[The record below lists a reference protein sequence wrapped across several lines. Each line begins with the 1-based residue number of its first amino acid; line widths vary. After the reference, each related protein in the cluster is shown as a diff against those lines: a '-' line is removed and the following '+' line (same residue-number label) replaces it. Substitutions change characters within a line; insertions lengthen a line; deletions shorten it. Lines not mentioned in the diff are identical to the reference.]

1 MRNIRLVIEF
11 DGSRYD
17 GWQKQ
22 ARKGSNTVQD
32 KIEAVLEKM
41 EGKPVELIG
50 AARTEAGVHAYAQVA
65 NFKTDSKLKMY
76 EIKHYLNRYLPMDIA
91 VLEVDEVPD
100 RFHSSFSAK
109 SFIYEYKITMG
120 EVPSV
125 FQRKYAFYSFQKLDG
140 EKMQEA
146 ADYLIGKHDFK
157 ALSDNK
163 RMKKSTEREIFSI
176 EVYADVEE
184 LSITIEGDD
193 FWPRMARI
201 IVGTLIQVGKGEIEP
216 EYMKKILESK
226 DRELAGE
233 TAEAKG
239 LFLADVI
246 YER

>member
-1 MRNIRLVIEF
+1 
-11 DGSRYD
+11 
-17 GWQKQ
+17 
-22 ARKGSNTVQD
+22 
-32 KIEAVLEKM
+32 
-41 EGKPVELIG
+41 
-50 AARTEAGVHAYAQVA
+50 
-65 NFKTDSKLKMY
+65 
-76 EIKHYLNRYLPMDIA
+76 
-91 VLEVDEVPD
+91 
-100 RFHSSFSAK
+100 
-109 SFIYEYKITMG
+109 
-120 EVPSV
+120 
-125 FQRKYAFYSFQKLDG
+125 
-140 EKMQEA
+140 MQEA

-157 ALSDNK
+157 AFSDNK
-163 RMKKSTEREIFSI
+163 RMKKSTEREIFAI